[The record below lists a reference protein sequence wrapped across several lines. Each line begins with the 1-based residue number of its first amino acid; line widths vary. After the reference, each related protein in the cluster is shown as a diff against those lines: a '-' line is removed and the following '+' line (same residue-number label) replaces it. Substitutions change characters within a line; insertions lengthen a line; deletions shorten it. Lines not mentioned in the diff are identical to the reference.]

1 MAAPANGAAA
11 PETVTAKLLDFS
23 APLDV
28 ALLDSTVNAFYGAG
42 SNQEVRLAAVIT
54 MGMHVMQQGRQ
65 CGSRDRLGQLL
76 NISGASGGGGHCVRL
91 CLHPQGACCL
101 SHVQRMAAE
110 AVLKAVQEHP
120 EAWTRVDAILEH
132 SKNQQTKFFGLQVR
146 RQLLLVQLPLC
157 CSAGNGRPCCRRML
171 PHVEQG

>member
-1 MAAPANGAAA
+1 MAAPVNGAAA
-11 PETVTAKLLDFS
+11 PEAVTAKLLDFS

-76 NISGASGGGGHCVRL
+76 GVSAASGGGGCVRL

-101 SHVQRMAAE
+101 PM
-110 AVLKAVQEHP
+110 
-120 EAWTRVDAILEH
+120 
-132 SKNQQTKFFGLQVR
+132 
-146 RQLLLVQLPLC
+146 
-157 CSAGNGRPCCRRML
+157 CSAWQQRPC
-171 PHVEQG
+171 